1 MSSPLR
7 TLARGIARKN
17 MKNAGYSKVA
27 KAQHQEDRHP
37 LTGRRIIVRLPSLF
51 AEKWKGFISR
61 RRAK

>member
-17 MKNAGYSKVA
+17 MKNAGYSKFA
-27 KAQHQEDRHP
+27 KSQHQQDRHP
-37 LTGRRIIVRLPSLF
+37 ITGKPIILRLPSLF
-51 AEKWKGFISR
+51 AERWKGFISR

>member
-7 TLARGIARKN
+7 SLVRGIARKN
-17 MKNAGYSKVA
+17 MKKAGYSKVA

-37 LTGRRIIVRLPSLF
+37 LTGHKVIVRLPSVF
-51 AEKWKGFISR
+51 AERWKEFISR